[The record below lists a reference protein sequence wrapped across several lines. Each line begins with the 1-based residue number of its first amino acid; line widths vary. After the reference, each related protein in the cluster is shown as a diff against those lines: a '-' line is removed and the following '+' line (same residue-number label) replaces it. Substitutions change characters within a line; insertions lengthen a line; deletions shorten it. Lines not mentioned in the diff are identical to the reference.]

1 MKTNEY
7 SPCLVI
13 SREEV
18 ESSNTTRVLE
28 FLSQFTKDPRAARAY
43 REQID
48 ISFFGYDDVDTELG
62 DIPQVREFVHLLDSQ
77 FPYWLFLLTKGGLGL
92 QCILYCFL
100 LPHLTDA
107 GKAEHHPKQLEQ
119 LLVNRWFPAMN
130 AISEFAGLSEDE
142 IEDLTNR
149 AIRYFTEGPWFDE

>member
-1 MKTNEY
+1 MKKHGY
-7 SPCLVI
+7 APCLVI

-18 ESSNTTRVLE
+18 ESSDTTRVLE
-28 FLSQFTKDPRAARAY
+28 FLTQFTKDPELARAY
-43 REQID
+43 REQVD
-48 ISFFGYDDVDTELG
+48 ISFFGYDDIDVELCE
-62 DIPQVREFVHLLDSQ
+62 IPQVREFVHSLDAR
-77 FPYWLFLLTKGGLGL
+77 FPYWLFLLSKGGLGL

-100 LPHLTDA
+100 LPSLTDK

-130 AISEFAGLSEDE
+130 AISEFAGLSEGE

-149 AIRYFTEGPWFDE
+149 AIRYFTEGPWVD